1 MDAANRS
8 SMRSRE
14 GSEEI
19 VPTWV
24 ENFLPTTFGGPLK
37 RGTSIALEQAWEDR
51 KMEKSRKTN
60 RSLKFSMK
68 TSVDHPHE
76 DVLTTIKAQH
86 QVLRESIKVLKNEEA
101 AVHLKQRHLARF
113 LPYLKMH
120 SEAEERTIYA
130 TLKEIDDAQVATIE
144 AITEHALAKSLVSE
158 LEKKDFS
165 SVWDSEIEAKAKVLA
180 ELVEHHA
187 DEEEEEFFEKARQN
201 LAKIEL
207 VAIGQE
213 FRSICKELQA
223 REAEQVQPRRQ
234 RGHGERMTLKAH

>member
-1 MDAANRS
+1 M
-8 SMRSRE
+8 
-14 GSEEI
+14 
-19 VPTWV
+19 
-24 ENFLPTTFGGPLK
+24 K
-37 RGTSIALEQAWEDR
+37 
-51 KMEKSRKTN
+51 KSRNTN
-60 RSLKFSMK
+60 STLKFSMK
-68 TSVDHPHE
+68 TSADHPQE

-86 QVLRESIKVLKNEEA
+86 KVLKESIKVLKDEEA
-101 AVHLKQRHLARF
+101 AVHLKQRHLAQF

-130 TLKEIDDAQVATIE
+130 TLEEIDDAQVATIE

-165 SVWDSEIEAKAKVLA
+165 SVWDSETEAKAKVLA

-187 DEEEEEFFEKARQN
+187 EEEEEEFFEKARQN
-201 LAKIEL
+201 LARIEL

-213 FRSICKELQA
+213 FRSLCREFQA

-234 RGHGERMTLKAH
+234 RGHGERPVMKSH